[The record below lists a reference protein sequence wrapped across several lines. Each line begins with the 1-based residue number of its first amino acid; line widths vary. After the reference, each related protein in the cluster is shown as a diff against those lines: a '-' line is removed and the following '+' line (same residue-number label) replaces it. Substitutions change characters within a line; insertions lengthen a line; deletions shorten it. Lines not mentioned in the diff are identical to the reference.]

1 MAYLLQQSND
11 LLQQYFVQLSWLR
24 LMNTAE
30 PALCRYIR
38 KNKVKDF
45 MKAAMQMDSF
55 LYTTWGVRGG
65 RISLANMETL

>member
-1 MAYLLQQSND
+1 
-11 LLQQYFVQLSWLR
+11 
-24 LMNTAE
+24 MNTAE

-38 KNKVKDF
+38 KTKVKDF
-45 MKAAMQMDSF
+45 MQAAMQMDSF